1 MLPDATT
8 PIGQRV
14 RWRLREEV
22 VVWLTTVG
30 RDGTPYPNPV
40 WFWWDGDRILTYNLP
55 TAGRVRHI
63 RERPQVSLNFDSD
76 KGGDVMIMIGRAVIV
91 EDAPPAYQVPEYVT
105 KYGERMN
112 RSFGGAESFSE
123 RYSVPISIDPQQ
135 VRAF

>member
-8 PIGQRV
+8 PIGQRA

-40 WFWWDGDRILTYNLP
+40 WFLWDGGRVLTYNLS
-55 TAGRVRHI
+55 TSGRVRHI
-63 RERPQVSLNFDSD
+63 RERPRVSLNFDSED
-76 KGGDVMIMIGRAVIV
+76 GGDVVIMIGRAEIV
-91 EDAPPAYQVPEYVT
+91 DDVPPAHQVPEYVT
-105 KYGERMN
+105 KYGERMT
-112 RSFGGAESFSE
+112 RMFGSLEGFSE
-123 RYSVPISIDPQQ
+123 RYSVPISIDLQR